1 MTRTNLK
8 GFAVTQIN
16 VVNKRMGA
24 EKIELQN
31 SYNYN
36 MRILDTKRCTGEFKI
51 TIKDKNSPELFNIF
65 VACSAIFEYPSEKEK
80 TDIHLESLSEM
91 FPYVKSFIATLTA
104 NMGIATINI
113 PPIDLSNISIV
124 NVQFPPK

>member
-8 GFAVTQIN
+8 GFVVTQIE
-16 VVNKRMGA
+16 VVNKKIGA
-24 EKIELQN
+24 DKIELQN
-31 SYNYN
+31 NYNYN
-36 MRILDTKRCTGEFKI
+36 MRILDAKRCTGEFKI
-51 TIKDKNSPELFNIF
+51 TIKEKNTPDLFSIF
-65 VACSAIFEYPSEKEK
+65 VACSAVFEYPSDKEK

-91 FPYVKSFIATLTA
+91 FPYAKSFIATLTA
-104 NMGIATINI
+104 NMGIPAINI